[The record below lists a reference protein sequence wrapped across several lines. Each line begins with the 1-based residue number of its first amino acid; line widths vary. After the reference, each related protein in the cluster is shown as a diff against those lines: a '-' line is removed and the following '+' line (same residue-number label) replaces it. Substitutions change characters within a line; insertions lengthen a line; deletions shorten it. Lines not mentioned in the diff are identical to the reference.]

1 MRSEAGGPRVRI
13 APSPTGF
20 FHVGSARTALFNWLF
35 ARQSPGGVFILRIE
49 DTDESRDREEWIEGI
64 YSALAWLGLTIDE
77 GPFRQSDAK
86 QGHEAAASLLF
97 RTGYLY
103 YCDCTPTMVEARKR
117 PGAPPGYDGFCR
129 DRGLERGLD
138 TALRFRTPREGVTVV
153 HDLVRGD
160 VEFANDTI
168 DDFVVVRSSGDV
180 LWALANVNDDR
191 HDRITHV
198 IRGEEHLANAPKQI
212 MLWTAMNVAAAEDVP
227 PPLYAHLPLLV
238 NEQRKKL
245 SKRRD
250 PVATES
256 YRDQGYLADAFVNYL
271 ALLGWSPRGDR
282 EIVPLTTMIEEFRL
296 EDVSHSPAFFDVKK
310 LTHMNG
316 EYLRQLDPD
325 AFVALS
331 APWVAPW
338 ACAWRPSDREP
349 PWREDQFD
357 PALYA
362 RVAPLVHERVA
373 TFGEVPAMVEFFFLP
388 APRIDEAAFTK
399 VISSDPSGRTLLE
412 GAIER
417 FEMLAGWDAAALH
430 SAVAELGESLGVPL
444 RKAQAPLRCAVTG
457 TLVGPPLFES
467 LELVGRTTTLERLR
481 AALLRLG

>member
-1 MRSEAGGPRVRI
+1 LRSKANGPRVRI

-20 FHVGSARTALFNWLF
+20 FHVGSARTALFNWLV
-35 ARQSPGGVFILRIE
+35 ARQGPGGVFILRVE

-64 YSALAWLGLTIDE
+64 YSAMAWLGLTIDE
-77 GPFRQSDAK
+77 GPFRQSDSKAA
-86 QGHEAAASLLF
+86 HEAAAVLL
-97 RTGYLY
+97 RRMGYLY
-103 YCDCTPTMVEARKR
+103 YCDCTPAMVDARKA

-129 DRGLERGLD
+129 DRGLERD
-138 TALRFRTPREGVTVV
+138 EHTALRFRTPREGVTVV

-212 MLWTAMNVAAAEDVP
+212 MLWSAMNAAAREDVP
-227 PPLYAHLPLLV
+227 LPLYAHLPLLV

-271 ALLGWSPRGDR
+271 ALLGWSPKGDR
-282 EIVPLTTMIEEFRL
+282 EIVPRDTLIEEFRL

-316 EYLRQLDPD
+316 EYLRQLDREG
-325 AFVALS
+325 FVTAS

-338 ACAWRPSDREP
+338 STAWQPSDREP

-362 RVAPLVHERVA
+362 CVAPLVQERVA
-373 TFGEVPAMVEFFFLP
+373 TFGEIPAMVEFFFLQT
-388 APRIDEAAFTK
+388 PRFDEAAFTK
-399 VISSDPSGRTLLE
+399 VIVVDPLGRRMLD

-417 FEMLAGWDAAALH
+417 FEQLSEWQAETLH
-430 SAVAELGESLGVPL
+430 ASVAELGESLGLVL
-444 RKAQAPLRCAVTG
+444 RKAQAPIRCAVTG

-467 LELVGRTTTLERLR
+467 LELLGRSATIERLR
-481 AALLRLG
+481 AALDRPR